1 MITMIESLSKSI
13 LKTILRHLGVEIYVN
28 FWGVL
33 EVSLRGDF
41 RGDLR
46 RTLG

>member
-1 MITMIESLSKSI
+1 MITMIESPSRSI

-33 EVSLRGDF
+33 EVSLRGD
-41 RGDLR
+41 LR